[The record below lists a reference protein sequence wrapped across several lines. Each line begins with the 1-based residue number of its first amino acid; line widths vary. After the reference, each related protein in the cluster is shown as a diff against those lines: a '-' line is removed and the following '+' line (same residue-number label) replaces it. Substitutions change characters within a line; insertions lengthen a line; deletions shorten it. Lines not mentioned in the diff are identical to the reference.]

1 MCSLAFFFFFWR
13 GVGGWSFE
21 SARRDEQGTL
31 DEQQRTRWWHF
42 SQQRPRQLL
51 LFSQDRVPPK
61 LDKREEPEGEYFKRG
76 RCSARSWKSWRSQE
90 SVLSPA
96 APKII
101 MSSETLRSAQ
111 RICCLF
117 LRTWTENQV
126 RIYLSRRAAEPK
138 LTCIHLGRASANWH
152 VPRWVKIKKTRLRI
166 NIQLMQLK
174 KKKMQLLASHVFL
187 HPPLSTWDTRHG
199 NPAFL
204 CFICNWSFA
213 RRWPLTR
220 STLCHTVSKA
230 AHCPAT
236 NDETIR
242 SHQGL
247 WKVTRV
253 SLCVCLYVCMCVFF
267 LYSCNPGIN
276 NNLST
281 PPRLLQI
288 DYNYR
293 PSVPLSVSQKQS
305 WCDRC
310 CSLIRSLKHPSKMS
324 FPTLAIHW

>member
-1 MCSLAFFFFFWR
+1 MDWPTALFSPCFSLAFGSPTVPYHHLPVHFSMNIVCALWLFFFFFWR

-174 KKKMQLLASHVFL
+174 KKKCNYWRRTFSSIHLYPLEILDMVILLFY
-187 HPPLSTWDTRHG
+187 
-199 NPAFL
+199 
-204 CFICNWSFA
+204 
-213 RRWPLTR
+213 
-220 STLCHTVSKA
+220 VS
-230 AHCPAT
+230 
-236 NDETIR
+236 
-242 SHQGL
+242 
-247 WKVTRV
+247 
-253 SLCVCLYVCMCVFF
+253 
-267 LYSCNPGIN
+267 
-276 NNLST
+276 
-281 PPRLLQI
+281 
-288 DYNYR
+288 
-293 PSVPLSVSQKQS
+293 SVIEALPDGDL
-305 WCDRC
+305 
-310 CSLIRSLKHPSKMS
+310 
-324 FPTLAIHW
+324 